1 VSAPDGG
8 RGAGGGAGG
17 RFDPDP
23 SLRFS
28 AQEIQDLLIAW
39 LALGVAFAVFF
50 AGGGQRAIALV
61 TGSPSTFAVA
71 LVVSL
76 LTAGVGFLLHELGHK
91 VMAVRYGNIAAFRA
105 EYNMLFLAIMSA
117 FLGFIFA
124 APGAVHHRGRL
135 TDRQHGLIALAGP
148 AVNLVLAVVFVPLWI
163 GGVALG
169 IDLLELLGGR
179 GLAVNLFLA
188 AFNLIPIG
196 ALDGKT
202 IVGWSKGVWAAV
214 FVPSI
219 AVTVYVVF
227 VLGVGF

>member
-1 VSAPDGG
+1 MSTPGGG
-8 RGAGGGAGG
+8 RGGAGGG
-17 RFDPDP
+17 RFEPDP

-39 LALGVAFAVFF
+39 LALGVAFAIFF

-61 TGSPSTFAVA
+61 TGSPTAFAVA

-91 VMAVRYGNIAAFRA
+91 VMAVRYGNVAAFRA

-135 TDRQHGLIALAGP
+135 TERQHGLIALAGP

-163 GGVALG
+163 AGGVAG
-169 IDLLELLGGR
+169 IGLLELLGGR

-188 AFNLIPIG
+188 AFNMIPIG

-202 IVGWSKGVWAAV
+202 VVGWSKTVWLGVAL
-214 FVPSI
+214 PSI

>member
-1 VSAPDGG
+1 VSPPGSG
-8 RGAGGGAGG
+8 RGGAGGG
-17 RFDPDP
+17 RFEPDP

-39 LALGVAFAVFF
+39 LALGVAFAIFF

-61 TGSPSTFAVA
+61 TGSPTAFAVA

-91 VMAVRYGNIAAFRA
+91 VMAVRYGNVAAFRA

-135 TDRQHGLIALAGP
+135 TERQHGLIALAGP
-148 AVNLVLAVVFVPLWI
+148 AVNLVLAAVFVPLWL
-163 GGVALG
+163 GGVAFG

-188 AFNLIPIG
+188 AFNMIPIG

-202 IVGWSKGVWAAV
+202 VIGWSKAVWLGVAL
-214 FVPSI
+214 PSI

-227 VLGVGF
+227 VLNVGF

>member
-1 VSAPDGG
+1 MNIQ
-8 RGAGGGAGG
+8 
-17 RFDPDP
+17 
-23 SLRFS
+23 FS

-39 LALGVAFAVFF
+39 LALGLAFAIFF

-61 TGSPSTFAVA
+61 TGSPTTFVIA
-71 LVVSL
+71 LLVSL
-76 LTAGVGFLLHELGHK
+76 LTAGVGFLIHELAHK
-91 VMAVRYGNIAAFRA
+91 VVAVRYGNIAAFRA

-135 TDRQHGLIALAGP
+135 TDRQHGLVALAGP
-148 AVNLVLAVVFVPLWI
+148 AVNLVLAVIFVPLWLA
-163 GGVALG
+163 GVVAG
-169 IDLLELLGGR
+169 VDLLELLGGR

-188 AFNLIPIG
+188 AFNMIPIG

-202 IVGWSKGVWAAV
+202 VIGWSKAVWLGV
-214 FVPSI
+214 FLPSI

-227 VLGVGF
+227 VLGIGF